1 MSTKWEPANTRTL
14 DVAVDHEL
22 LADRNRYAD
31 TMFLG
36 PLSWAHPAFRFMWL
50 VKIHLC
56 HKHRHWLTVQEDN
69 S

>member
-1 MSTKWEPANTRTL
+1 MIDKWEAAQTKAL
-14 DVAVDHEL
+14 DVAVDHEV

-31 TMFLG
+31 TLFLG

-50 VKIHLC
+50 AKIHLC
-56 HKHRHWLTVQEDN
+56 HKHGDWLSSAGEN